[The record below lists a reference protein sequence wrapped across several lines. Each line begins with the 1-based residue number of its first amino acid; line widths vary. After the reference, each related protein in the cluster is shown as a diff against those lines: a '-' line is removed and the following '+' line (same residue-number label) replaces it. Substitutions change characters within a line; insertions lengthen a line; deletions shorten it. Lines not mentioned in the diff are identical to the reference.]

1 MKKLLLTC
9 MLALPMVGA
18 VAADAT
24 LTDEQVGAAFKK
36 ADKNGD
42 GTLSKAEARAFGIT
56 SKVFMT
62 ANPDKDG
69 TLDTKEFAAAMA
81 IRFHAAN
88 PDKDGTLDWKEAR
101 KAGVKS
107 KKAFE
112 GANPDKDGSL
122 DLAEYVAALAE

>member
-9 MLALPMVGA
+9 MLVWPMAGA
-18 VAADAT
+18 IAADAA

-36 ADKNGD
+36 ADKDGN
-42 GTLSKAEARAFGIT
+42 GTLSRKEARAFGIT
-56 SKVFMT
+56 KKVFLA

-69 TLDTKEFAAAMA
+69 TLDVKEFAAAVSA
-81 IRFHAAN
+81 RFHAAN

-112 GANPDKDGSL
+112 AANPDKDGSL
-122 DLAEYVAALAE
+122 DLAEYVTALSE